1 MMSAMGWGRT
11 TILALLTV
19 VSMFVME
26 RAVYAEDAAADA
38 KAKVRYRGSKEI
50 NFEKLLIEGELKRKQ
65 ITVVTG
71 NSADGTDGLLRLRE
85 NFLDRVAMDA
95 GEEVP

>member
-1 MMSAMGWGRT
+1 MSSFMGWGK
-11 TILALLTV
+11 IVIGAVLLGV
-19 VSMFVME
+19 PMAF
-26 RAVYAEDAAADA
+26 AAESAD
-38 KAKVRYRGSKEI
+38 KDAKVRYRGGKEI
-50 NFEKLLIEGELKRKQ
+50 NFEKLLIEGQLKRKQ

-71 NSADGTDGLLRLRE
+71 NSQDGTDGLLRLRE

>member
-1 MMSAMGWGRT
+1 MRKIGVFGVMALIGFCVSAGFCNSGW
-11 TILALLTV
+11 A
-19 VSMFVME
+19 
-26 RAVYAEDAAADA
+26 AEEAS
-38 KAKVRYRGSKEI
+38 KVKYRGGKEI
-50 NFEKLLIEGELKRKQ
+50 NFEKLLIEGQLKRKQ

-71 NSADGTDGLLRLRE
+71 NAADGTDGLLRLRE